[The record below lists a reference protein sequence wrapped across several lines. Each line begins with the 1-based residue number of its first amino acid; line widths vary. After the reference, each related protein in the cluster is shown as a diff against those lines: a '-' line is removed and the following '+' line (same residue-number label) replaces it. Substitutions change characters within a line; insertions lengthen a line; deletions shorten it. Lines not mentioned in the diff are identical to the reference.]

1 MQKEIVIIQEIHPPT
16 NGISEY
22 NKLEKLFRKYG
33 FTSLKWNI
41 TSSRIRDCNDV
52 CEFWKK

>member
-33 FTSLKWNI
+33 FTYLKWNV
-41 TSSRIRDCNDV
+41 TSSRMWDCNDV
-52 CEFWKK
+52 CEFQKK

>member
-1 MQKEIVIIQEIHPPT
+1 MQKEIVIIQEIHPQT
-16 NGISEY
+16 NGLAEY
-22 NKLEKLFRKYG
+22 NKLEKLFRKYD

>member
-16 NGISEY
+16 NGQAEY

-33 FTSLKWNI
+33 FNSLK
-41 TSSRIRDCNDV
+41 
-52 CEFWKK
+52 